1 MNKFI
6 KALARHEL
14 ALTRVK
20 SLGRQIGEAVSK
32 CPIDIRAMSGEEPAG
47 EYHKLW
53 VDGGKHTKTHLWQAF
68 QHLEPSDCG
77 YGMVHLDAD
86 GIADSLSEGSSYECQ
101 HCLRAWELIC
111 ERKEAKADLGRA
123 RLSIRALGR
132 QAVKLMEAEQCDQS

>member
-20 SLGRQIGEAVSK
+20 ALGRQIGEAVGK
-32 CPIDIRAMSGEEPAG
+32 CPIDRQAMASDTPEHERQ
-47 EYHKLW
+47 KLW
-53 VDGGKHTKTHLWQAF
+53 TEGMKNTKTHLWMAF
-68 QHLEPSDCG
+68 QHKEPSPCG
-77 YGMVHLDAD
+77 WGEVYLRDD
-86 GIADSLSEGSSYECQ
+86 GIHDALSEGSSYECP

-111 ERKEAKADLGRA
+111 ERKEARAELGKA

-132 QAVKLMEAEQCDQS
+132 QAVKLVEAEQ

>member
-6 KALARHEL
+6 AALARHEL

-47 EYHKLW
+47 EYHELW

-68 QHLEPSDCG
+68 QHKEPSSCG
-77 YGMVHLDAD
+77 WGEVHLRLDEVGD
-86 GIADSLSEGSSYECQ
+86 YIADEECP
-101 HCLRAWELIC
+101 HCYRAWELIR
-111 ERKEAKADLGRA
+111 ERRDAKQELGRA

-132 QAVKLMEAEQCDQS
+132 QAVKLMETEQ